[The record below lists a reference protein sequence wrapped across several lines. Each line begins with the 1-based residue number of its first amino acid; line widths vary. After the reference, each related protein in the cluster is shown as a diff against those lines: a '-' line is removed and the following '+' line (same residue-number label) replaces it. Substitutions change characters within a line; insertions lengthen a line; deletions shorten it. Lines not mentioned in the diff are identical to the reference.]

1 MEEVDRLLA
10 RFEAAVAAGRI
21 RCDDVEDVRSG
32 AGSGD
37 LDQAVDLAVYFAGE
51 SEFEDDDFW
60 RDAERAL
67 DAVGEDSEW
76 VWRFRSEA
84 RPMGFAHGWGHLWT
98 GRDGA
103 LRAVALGPYAG
114 PLWLG
119 RRDVEALVA
128 ALPAGEA
135 RAEGALEV
143 SAQGHLAL
151 QLEETALSGE
161 AASRLRAQLVDALP
175 RVTAE
180 ASLDP
185 DRQRPAREPAT
196 VARAREQWAAGQ
208 RIVAART
215 WREATGG
222 SLEEAMAALEQ
233 V

>member
-10 RFEAAVAAGRI
+10 RFGAAVAAGRI

-37 LDQAVDLAVYFAGE
+37 LDQAVD
-51 SEFEDDDFW
+51 
-60 RDAERAL
+60 R
-67 DAVGEDSEW
+67 
-76 VWRFRSEA
+76 
-84 RPMGFAHGWGHLWT
+84 
-98 GRDGA
+98 
-103 LRAVALGPYAG
+103 
-114 PLWLG
+114 
-119 RRDVEALVA
+119 
-128 ALPAGEA
+128 
-135 RAEGALEV
+135 
-143 SAQGHLAL
+143 
-151 QLEETALSGE
+151 
-161 AASRLRAQLVDALP
+161 
-175 RVTAE
+175 
-180 ASLDP
+180 